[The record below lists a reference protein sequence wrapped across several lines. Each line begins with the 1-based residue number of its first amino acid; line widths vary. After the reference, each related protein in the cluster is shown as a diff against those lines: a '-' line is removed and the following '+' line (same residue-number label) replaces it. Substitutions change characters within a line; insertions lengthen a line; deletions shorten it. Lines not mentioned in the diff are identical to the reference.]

1 MADNKKDKPKEQPKT
16 TKEENLSPFDKAIKK
31 TLDYKVKKSKNDKK

>member
-1 MADNKKDKPKEQPKT
+1 MADNKKDK
-16 TKEENLSPFDKAIKK
+16 TKEESKPKKEESLSPFDKAIKK